1 MASESVHIDDIYI
14 QKIRSLFSSGE
25 LPAPGIRIIN
35 DKTTPGLRL
44 QIEGK
49 KASWVV
55 KTSKNSKT
63 IGCIHPSDAPRCL
76 SALSKVRALALEV
89 KLYLDNNQ
97 QDKCKPFLD
106 HYYANKAGSIKQAS
120 DAANAY
126 LAKRV
131 EEVKE
136 AARVKTLT
144 LRECFE
150 KTIEEKR
157 VPSHVQHISKA
168 MKKDMEIT
176 LNRPLFETIMKKEA
190 KDVTQDDIEKV
201 RDDVMK
207 EARSKGQKG
216 ISPSNKI
223 IVHTRSALDYCA
235 RYIHGESGLDGRHP
249 WWKFLSVKHKN
260 TPRDRCPSIKDVVK
274 TLILA
279 ENYLDKPL
287 PGRANRMA
295 GVSPGTLAGL
305 WWIVLTAQRADAG
318 LSLRTH
324 NIGEDKNRPN
334 EGWLLAAWDGSDM
347 KAGKSFVLP
356 IPERAWKHVCKFRKR
371 NTNAKSK
378 LWAFPSD
385 VKKGVHA
392 STSGIYRIV
401 YRLASRD
408 NPKQQYTPKR
418 SEKNKNEKYTPLPR
432 TTPRDLLREN
442 NIEWWSP
449 HDLRRTLTKFTMEQS
464 IGGGA
469 SAILAHEI
477 KGNEVLEVSTTAQQ
491 REDFLKEHM
500 VRITRLAYGGQNPF
514 IKLKSEAM
522 KLWTDAIL
530 DEYEEQKKKFA

>member
-1 MASESVHIDDIYI
+1 
-14 QKIRSLFSSGE
+14 
-25 LPAPGIRIIN
+25 
-35 DKTTPGLRL
+35 
-44 QIEGK
+44 
-49 KASWVV
+49 
-55 KTSKNSKT
+55 
-63 IGCIHPSDAPRCL
+63 
-76 SALSKVRALALEV
+76 
-89 KLYLDNNQ
+89 
-97 QDKCKPFLD
+97 
-106 HYYANKAGSIKQAS
+106 
-120 DAANAY
+120 
-126 LAKRV
+126 
-131 EEVKE
+131 
-136 AARVKTLT
+136 
-144 LRECFE
+144 
-150 KTIEEKR
+150 
-157 VPSHVQHISKA
+157 
-168 MKKDMEIT
+168 
-176 LNRPLFETIMKKEA
+176 
-190 KDVTQDDIEKV
+190 
-201 RDDVMK
+201 
-207 EARSKGQKG
+207 
-216 ISPSNKI
+216 
-223 IVHTRSALDYCA
+223 
-235 RYIHGESGLDGRHP
+235 
-249 WWKFLSVKHKN
+249 
-260 TPRDRCPSIKDVVK
+260 
-274 TLILA
+274 
-279 ENYLDKPL
+279 
-287 PGRANRMA
+287 MA

-418 SEKNKNEKYTPLPR
+418 SEKNKNKKYTPLPR

-449 HDLRRTLTKFTMEQS
+449 HDLRRTLTKFTMGQS